1 MKMCIENLPVC
12 YFLSF
17 LVLLISAC
25 VPEQGSEKRSYPD
38 HQFSYP
44 ETKKVDVV
52 DDYFGVEVADPY
64 RWLEVDTAAE
74 VADWVDRQNE
84 VTFDYL
90 HNIPFRDELRSR
102 YETLYDYTKY
112 SAPRQVGDYL
122 LFYKNDGLQNQ
133 SVIYIM
139 DKDEK
144 EEDAKVLID
153 PNTWSESGT
162 TSISL
167 LQASGDHRYIAFLIQ
182 EAGSDWGEIRV
193 MDLETREELSDALEW
208 IKISG
213 AAWYGNGFF
222 YSRYPEPEAG
232 MRLSEAN
239 EYHTVYYHRLGDDQS
254 EDELIF
260 RDDNAPKMYHTV
272 GTTEDDK
279 YLIMRKASGTD
290 GFETWYM
297 ELGRQGGDFQPLY
310 TGFDHKNSVIDHRD
324 GYFYVLTDVDAPNY
338 RLVRIPVEDPSEENW
353 EEVIPENEFLLES
366 VSAAGGK
373 LFVRYLENATHQ
385 VYVYDY
391 DGQEEA
397 QIELPGTGSVSG
409 FGGRKESEEVY
420 YTYTSFIYPT
430 TIFKYDISSGTSS
443 LFFESDIDFDPS
455 EYVEK
460 QVWYES
466 KDGTPV
472 SMFVVHRKDLE
483 MNGQNPTLLYG
494 YGGFNISLGPSFSS
508 SRLLLLEKGGVYA
521 MPNLR
526 GGGEYGEEWHRQG
539 MLEKKQNVFD
549 DFIAAAEYL
558 IREGYTSSGKLGI
571 SGRSNGGLLVGACMA
586 QRPELF
592 QVAFPG
598 VGVMDM
604 LRFHKF
610 TIGWGWVPEY
620 GSSEDPDQFRFLYEY
635 SPLHNLQDGVE
646 YPATMVTTADHDDRV
661 VPAHSFK
668 FAARLQEA
676 HAGDAPVLIRIDK
689 DAGHGAGKP
698 TSMVLDEE
706 ADFWSFFFYNT
717 NTSW

>member
-1 MKMCIENLPVC
+1 MIIENLPVA
-12 YFLSF
+12 F
-17 LVLLISAC
+17 VLTALIFMISAC
-25 VPEQGSEKRSYPD
+25 VPEDAPEEHTYPPHDLVYPD
-38 HQFSYP
+38 TRT
-44 ETKKVDVV
+44 EDVT

-64 RWLEVDTAAE
+64 RWLEIDTAAE
-74 VADWVDRQNE
+74 VMDWVNRQNE
-84 VTFDYL
+84 VTFGYL
-90 HNIPFRDELRSR
+90 HDIPFRDDIRDR

-112 SAPRQVGDYL
+112 SAPRQVGDNL
-122 LFYKNDGLQNQ
+122 IFYKNDGLQNQ
-133 SVIYIM
+133 AVIYIM
-139 DKDEK
+139 GK
-144 EEDAKVLID
+144 EDSEADAQVLID
-153 PNTWSESGT
+153 PNAWSESGT

-167 LQASGDHRYIAFLIQ
+167 LQASADDRYIAFLIQ

-193 MDLETREELSDALEW
+193 MDLQAREELPDVLEW

-213 AAWYGNGFF
+213 AAWYEDGFF
-222 YSRYPEPEAG
+222 YSRYPEPKAG

-239 EYHTVYYHRLGDDQS
+239 EYHTVYYHKLGDDQE

-260 RDDNAPKMYHTV
+260 RDEDAPKMYHTV
-272 GTTEDDK
+272 GTTEDDR

-290 GFETWYM
+290 GFETWFLALDQQ
-297 ELGRQGGDFQPLY
+297 ERDFRPLY
-310 TGFDHKNSVIDHRD
+310 TGFKHKNSVIDHRD

-338 RLVRIPVEDPSEENW
+338 RLVKIPVDDPAAENW
-353 EEVIPENEFLLES
+353 EEVIPEREFLLES

-385 VYVYDY
+385 VYVYDHE
-391 DGQEEA
+391 GSQER
-397 QIELPGTGSVSG
+397 QVDLPGTGSVSG
-409 FGGRKESEEVY
+409 FGGRKESQEVY
-420 YTYTSFIYPT
+420 YTYTSFIYPA
-430 TIFKYDISSGTSS
+430 TIFRYDIESGESEVY
-443 LFFESDIDFDPS
+443 FESDIDFDPS
-455 EYVEK
+455 DYVEK

-466 KDGTPV
+466 KDGTKV
-472 SMFVVHRKDLE
+472 SMFIVHRQDLKMDGE
-483 MNGQNPTLLYG
+483 NPALLYG

-526 GGGEYGEEWHRQG
+526 GGGEYGEEWHQQG

-558 IREGYTSSGKLGI
+558 IREGYTSSKKLGI

-620 GSSEDPDQFRFLYEY
+620 GSSDDPDQFRFLHAY
-635 SPLHNLQDGVE
+635 SPLHNLRDGVE

-676 HAGDAPVLIRIDK
+676 QGGEAPVLIRIEK

-698 TSMVLDEE
+698 TSMILDEE

-717 NTSW
+717 HTDW